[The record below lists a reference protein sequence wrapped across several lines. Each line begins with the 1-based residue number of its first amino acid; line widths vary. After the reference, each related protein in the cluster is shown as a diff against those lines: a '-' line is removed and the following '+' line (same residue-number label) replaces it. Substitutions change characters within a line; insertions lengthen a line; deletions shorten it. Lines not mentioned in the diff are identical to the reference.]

1 MEDSFRD
8 TQGSRQKTGCGPG
21 TAYIQ
26 GSIGAGDFS
35 AQAPD
40 SDHVA
45 VFIHCCF
52 ESQILYTLQ
61 KMPGIIGEQYSAQ
74 GRFAICQHSQQETAV
89 RDTLRTRHP
98 DCQRSSC
105 FFHFIIYSRN
115 AVNFICHVVEWLLL
129 I

>member
-35 AQAPD
+35 APAPESYD
-40 SDHVA
+40 LA

-52 ESQILYTLQ
+52 SSQILYTLQ
-61 KMPGIIGEQYSAQ
+61 KMP
-74 GRFAICQHSQQETAV
+74 
-89 RDTLRTRHP
+89 
-98 DCQRSSC
+98 
-105 FFHFIIYSRN
+105 
-115 AVNFICHVVEWLLL
+115 
-129 I
+129 